1 MAGGRD
7 PAGPARATIRPGSI
21 SVPLRT
27 ACLGPTSPVERFPR
41 RDAVGGSGTGQDHT
55 YYRDGATASPALDGI
70 TAAPEVEAS
79 LRAQQVVDTIRRNG
93 ASFFEELVDQ
103 SGLLRAEVEEAL
115 GELVS
120 LGLVTSD
127 SFAGLRALIM
137 PASRSGAR
145 KGRRVRPASGMAEAG
160 RWALARRGTVE
171 ARATQARGDRACGP
185 GALGAL
191 RRGVLAAGR
200 TGSGMAAAMARTAAR
215 LSAPREPWRNPRR
228 ALRCGFLR

>member
-1 MAGGRD
+1 MA
-7 PAGPARATIRPGSI
+7 AGPVRTTPITVTARRHLPHWTEL
-21 SVPLRT
+21 V
-27 ACLGPTSPVERFPR
+27 
-41 RDAVGGSGTGQDHT
+41 
-55 YYRDGATASPALDGI
+55 
-70 TAAPEVEAS
+70 AAPEVEAS

-120 LGLVTSD
+120 LIVTSD

-145 KGRRVRPASGMAEAG
+145 KGRASVRLPAWRRPVAGHWLAAGLSRPARNPSP
-160 RWALARRGTVE
+160 RRSSMW
-171 ARATQARGDRACGP
+171 P